1 MRTTSTSTTGRL
13 PRHPSSTGPVAATWV
28 AGTGAFLLVAAAAV
42 FIAVQWDR
50 LPEVAKLALVGA
62 LTGAFLAGGRL
73 LRRSL
78 PATGDVLFHLGA
90 FLLPVDLA
98 GLGLRASVGWRPLLV
113 AEGVLG
119 VAVLGGLGAASG
131 SVVLA
136 WAAAASM
143 VVLALGVAAV
153 SPLPAVVPLAAAAVA
168 AHLAGRRRAA
178 LAWSTLAVLAP
189 VVGFAASAVVEGSM
203 APGAG
208 VLADLGAEGGL
219 VALTGC
225 LAGAVV
231 LSREARARHDLALA
245 AVAVAGFVAALVTT
259 WAGAGIPGRTTLLAL
274 PAAFLAVE
282 VAAVLCRR
290 DPFWRPLAAG
300 GATVAEGLAGA
311 VGGVWTAGLV
321 LAAPIVETGL
331 DLMSDVPG
339 WEPQPAEGAA
349 LAILAVAWLV
359 AGERRNPGGH
369 GAPAPAGTARAVLAN
384 PWTAALAA
392 LAAVAAVEVA
402 TASGPAAS
410 AALVAVAAALVW
422 GRRPAA
428 VMVGAGLAVWA
439 PVAVTNHPAL
449 ALAAGM
455 AGTTVCALAAASAGA
470 AGPRTSPSA
479 GFSAA
484 AVWRARPL
492 DLGTSPA
499 AALWRARAL
508 AVVLTLAA
516 LAAAAA
522 GAGLATPALGG
533 TGALAAFVVQAWM
546 VATLLH
552 PLDPMAAHLARAGMV
567 SGVAVALTAPVGV
580 GVPASV
586 VATALLAGDA
596 VRLGRP
602 RIGMAAGATLQV
614 AVALLAG
621 MAGFDVAGTGLV
633 LVLGAVVWGGL
644 AAVVEGDWREPF
656 VAAAGLGMAAGLLL
670 ATADPVVLA
679 DAMIV
684 SGGLV
689 IAAGVVGGNRAMA
702 HAGGAAATL
711 GVLGHLDAANV
722 IALEPYVAPVA
733 LHLVVAGW
741 SARRSGRLS
750 SWVAYGPAIA
760 LLGASAL
767 AERLAGGPAW
777 HSLVAGAVGVAA
789 VATGGWQRLA
799 GPLFLGTGLLV
810 AVTLNESLGAL
821 AGVPTWGWLA
831 AGGCL
836 LLAVGV
842 ALERADASPAEA
854 GRRLVDVISERFE

>member
-1 MRTTSTSTTGRL
+1 MRTTSTSTTGGL
-13 PRHPSSTGPVAATWV
+13 PRRPSSTGPVAATWV

-50 LPEVAKLALVGA
+50 LPEAAKLALVGA

-113 AEGVLG
+113 AEGMLG

-136 WAAAASM
+136 WAATASM

-168 AHLAGRRRAA
+168 AHLAGRRRPA

-189 VVGFAASAVVEGSM
+189 VVGFAAAAVVEGSM

-219 VALTGC
+219 VALGGC
-225 LAGAVV
+225 VAGAVV
-231 LSREARARHDLALA
+231 LAREARARHDLALA

-259 WAGAGIPGRTTLLAL
+259 WAGAGIPGRTTVLAL

-300 GATVAEGLAGA
+300 GATVAEGLASA
-311 VGGVWTAGLV
+311 VGGVCTAGLV
-321 LAAPIVETGL
+321 LAAPIVDTGL

-349 LAILAVAWLV
+349 LATLAVAWLV
-359 AGERRNPGGH
+359 AGGRRSATAT
-369 GAPAPAGTARAVLAN
+369 GAPSLAGVARSVVGHY
-384 PWTAALAA
+384 WTAALAA

-402 TASGPAAS
+402 TASGPATA

-428 VMVGAGLAVWA
+428 SVVGAGLALWA
-439 PVAVTNHPAL
+439 PVAAANRPAL
-449 ALAAGM
+449 ALVAGLAGAA
-455 AGTTVCALAAASAGA
+455 VCALAAASAA
-470 AGPRTSPSA
+470 ASEA
-479 GFSAA
+479 
-484 AVWRARPL
+484 RARTL
-492 DLGTSPA
+492 ASSPE
-499 AALWRARAL
+499 AALWPARAL
-508 AVVLTLAA
+508 TLGLTVAAVATAA
-516 LAAAAA
+516 V
-522 GAGLATPALGG
+522 GAGLATTALGA

-546 VATLLH
+546 VAALLH
-552 PLDPMAAHLARAGMV
+552 PVDPVAAHLARAGMLA
-567 SGVAVALTAPVGV
+567 GVAVALTAPVGV

-602 RIGMAAGATLQV
+602 RIAVAAGATLQV

-621 MAGFDVAGTGLV
+621 MAGFDVAGAGLV

-656 VAAAGLGMAAGLLL
+656 VAAAGMGLAAGLLL
-670 ATADPVVLA
+670 AAADPVVLA

-689 IAAGVVGGNRAMA
+689 IAAGVVGGNRALA
-702 HAGGAAATL
+702 HAGGAAAVL
-711 GVLGHLDAANV
+711 GVLGHLDAAAV
-722 IALEPYVAPVA
+722 TALEPYVAPVA

-750 SWVAYGPAIA
+750 SWVAYGPAVA
-760 LLGASAL
+760 LLGGSAL

-777 HSLVAGAVGVAA
+777 HALVAGAVGVVA
-789 VATGGWQRLA
+789 VAAGGWQRLA

-810 AVTLNESLGAL
+810 AVTLAESLGAL
-821 AGVPTWGWLA
+821 AGVPTWAWLA
-831 AGGCL
+831 AGGSL
-836 LLAVGV
+836 LLSVGV

-854 GRRLVDVISERFE
+854 GRRLVDVIGERFE